1 MNSPYT
7 AVQYYPEFPF
17 HRLRDP
23 SSRLAW
29 RESSFLTTM
38 SQNQSAQTADFF
50 GQDVF
55 NQLFDMLDQSAIHS
69 VQPIELNFTD
79 SPTDRAAGNTI
90 QISMDCITMH
100 EPDETLS
107 VTAGQQFNAAPAS
120 VAEVPALIYQYMS
133 SLGKDGGGNKGGGQ
147 EQEQGRIT

>member
-7 AVQYYPEFPF
+7 AVQYYPEFSF

-23 SSRLAW
+23 SSRLSW

-50 GQDVF
+50 SQDVF

-69 VQPIELNFTD
+69 VQPIELNFMD
-79 SPTDRAAGNTI
+79 SPTDGSAGNTI

-107 VTAGQQFNAAPAS
+107 KHNC
-120 VAEVPALIYQYMS
+120 
-133 SLGKDGGGNKGGGQ
+133 
-147 EQEQGRIT
+147 

>member
-23 SSRLAW
+23 SSCLPW

-79 SPTDRAAGNTI
+79 SPTDGSAGNTI

-100 EPDETLS
+100 EPNETLS
-107 VTAGQQFNAAPAS
+107 VTSGQQFNAAPAS

-133 SLGKDGGGNKGGGQ
+133 SPGKDGGGNKGGGK
-147 EQEQGRIT
+147 EQEEGRIT

>member
-23 SSRLAW
+23 SSCLSW

-38 SQNQSAQTADFF
+38 SQNQSAQTSDFF
-50 GQDVF
+50 SQDVF

-69 VQPIELNFTD
+69 VQPIELNFTER
-79 SPTDRAAGNTI
+79 PTDGSTGNTI

-100 EPDETLS
+100 EPDEMHS
-107 VTAGQQFNAAPAS
+107 VRG
-120 VAEVPALIYQYMS
+120 LC
-133 SLGKDGGGNKGGGQ
+133 SLELVINDSTPTTHFPLHPKRGVVG
-147 EQEQGRIT
+147 